1 MNAQIPCYRPPLR
14 RAINRR
20 WSAGPGTHLPPAH
33 RIRLYPQA
41 YPSTSGAINCGSAEC
56 SNGLGG
62 GSAELLARHPAQ
74 RPPTPQLAPGR
85 RAALRHPRPHGR
97 RRLRAFLVG
106 GGGADITEVANT
118 SFLAQL
124 EELDASRA
132 QLDLLR
138 DDPNAD
144 TARVE
149 TLETRI
155 TELEDATFIGYIE
168 RDGDAPREGALV
180 PDFRLLNL
188 DGEPF
193 QLSAL
198 GKPAIVNFWGSWC
211 AFCIEEMPDF
221 QRLHLAVG
229 DRVEVIG
236 INRAES
242 LATALQFAGETGA
255 DYTLLLDLDDVLAE
269 RGGPYQIVGMPT
281 TLYVRADGT
290 VDTVKIGFHTF
301 EEMSELTNRLLDE
314 KVEFETEPVDTSFIT
329 RAGDLLD
336 SQTANHAVAN
346 ELFARL
352 AADPT
357 VLDDIAWQR
366 NVTAQARI
374 WWSTCSSGARW
385 SRPAPPAVLT
395 PTSRPPSS
403 CSRSPPAWLRPV

>member
-1 MNAQIPCYRPPLR
+1 MALAVGVLNFLRGIQLNVLR
-14 RAINRR
+14 RPNSRQDVVQRFAILGLM
-20 WSAGPGTHLPPAH
+20 AAA
-33 RIRLYPQA
+33 A
-41 YPSTSGAINCGSAEC
+41 YG
-56 SNGLGG
+56 
-62 GSAELLARHPAQ
+62 
-74 RPPTPQLAPGR
+74 
-85 RAALRHPRPHGR
+85 
-97 RRLRAFLVG
+97 AFLVG

-198 GKPAIVNFWGSWC
+198 GKPAIVNFWASWC

-374 WWSTCSSGARW
+374 WVVNLQQWRTLE
-385 SRPAPPAVLT
+385 PPGSAAVLT
-395 PTSRPPSS
+395 ADVQAAFELLEIAAGLVEAGVTAGDVDQIER
-403 CSRSPPAWLRPV
+403 AIALFQDGVAQFAQAADNLRGVLVAQQRAADAAE